1 MKVNRVVEN
10 PCFIEFYDC
19 VCSIDVKLLLICLIK
34 LESPL
39 TSIRGRHNE
48 GANHQNINLN
58 LVGPELYT
66 YHHARTRHSYYRQS
80 AVQHLL
86 HLGI

>member
-1 MKVNRVVEN
+1 MKVNRLVKN

-19 VCSIDVKLLLICLIK
+19 VCSIDVKLLSICFIK

-39 TSIRGRHNE
+39 TSIRRRHNE

-66 YHHARTRHSYYRQS
+66 DHHAHTRHTHYLQS
-80 AVQHLL
+80 AVQHLM
-86 HLGI
+86 HPRI